1 MLNLTFI
8 VITVLYFVLIL
19 SFVYGFSKVKTF
31 KRKGTKQKTTFSVV
45 IPFRNEAENLEA
57 LLASILSLRYDKAQ
71 YEVILINDESEDDSV
86 AIIENLLNASEV
98 SQQNTVGIT
107 QTDITIIQN
116 NRTSNAP
123 KKDAITSAIS
133 IAKHDWIVT
142 TDADCI
148 IPNYWLSDFD
158 AFIQEHE
165 PKMIVAPVSYNTMTS
180 FLKRFQLLD
189 FLSLIGATIGGFG
202 MQRPFLCN
210 GANLAY
216 HKSLFKA
223 LKGFDGNTNIASGD
237 DIFLMEK
244 ALKADKNSVHYL
256 KSESAII
263 LTKPQPNWKSLVSQR
278 KRWAAKTSNYQSAF
292 GKLTGLIVLFMNA
305 SLIISLILAVI
316 TVGNWPTF
324 LLIFLL
330 KITADFLLLYKTS
343 AFFSQTRYLA
353 SFPVSALIYPFFS
366 VYIAMSSLFT
376 SYKWKERR
384 FKK

>member
-8 VITVLYFVLIL
+8 VITGLYFVLIL
-19 SFVYGFSKVKTF
+19 SFAYGFSKVKTF
-31 KRKGTKQKTTFSVV
+31 KLKGTKQKTTFSVV

-57 LLASILSLRYDKAQ
+57 LLASILSLRYNKAQ
-71 YEVILINDESEDDSV
+71 YEVILIDDESEDDSV
-86 AIIENLLNASEV
+86 AIIENVLNASEV
-98 SQQNTVGIT
+98 SELNTVGIT
-107 QTDITIIQN
+107 PTDITIIQN
-116 NRTSNAP
+116 NRTTNAP
-123 KKDAITSAIS
+123 KKDAITTAIS

-148 IPNYWLSDFD
+148 LPKYWLSYFD

-165 PKMIVAPVSYNTMTS
+165 PKMIVAPVSYHTMNS

-202 MQRPFLCN
+202 IQKPFLCN

-216 HKSLFKA
+216 HKSFFKT
-223 LKGFDGNTNIASGD
+223 LQGFEGNTNIASGD

-324 LLIFLL
+324 LLVFLL

-343 AFFSQTRYLA
+343 AFFSQTRFLY
-353 SFPVSALIYPFFS
+353 SYPVSALIYPFFS
-366 VYIAMSSLFT
+366 FYIAISSLFT

-384 FKK
+384 FRK